1 MKHFGKMERYQWHLK
16 ILFSLS
22 FSLYL
27 KYLSFVRVPF
37 QIWYLTK
44 VSSKICFHKVSSQHS
59 VAVNNYF
66 RKLKSFWATYLHLI
80 LTYLMSK
87 NGQIYL
93 DPSSTLW
100 MKGLMLLPQVLQKV
114 PMIRSSHP
122 EVFCKK
128 DVLRTFAKFTGK
140 HLCLSTSGLQLY

>member
-1 MKHFGKMERYQWHLK
+1 
-16 ILFSLS
+16 
-22 FSLYL
+22 
-27 KYLSFVRVPF
+27 
-37 QIWYLTK
+37 
-44 VSSKICFHKVSSQHS
+44 
-59 VAVNNYF
+59 
-66 RKLKSFWATYLHLI
+66 
-80 LTYLMSK
+80 MSK

-140 HLCLSTSGLQLY
+140 HLCLSTSGLQLYQKRKPVTVVCEFCTVSKNIFSYRTPPAMSKELRPDYF